1 MTSIKI
7 GLLSLTVQRIRGLAM
22 ESSGKYSMAGSKY
35 RENGPW
41 AKECGQPLK
50 AGKSHG
56 RNVSHR
62 DVLILASWTSHPQ
75 IIKSPF
81 QAVNLWQLVRGRER
95 RETLPDLTPV
105 SRLLV
110 CHTITL
116 TWQPCSHTRVLGQLT
131 LSGSST
137 PFHLTISYPLWS
149 QPSSSWRKAF
159 PDTAQTQLNFASRAS
174 QPQERMLC
182 PFQLLEA
189 ARFPFHVHRSNFK
202 LSKCKS

>member
-50 AGKSHG
+50 AGESHG
-56 RNVSHR
+56 RNVFRR
-62 DVLILASWTSHPQ
+62 DVLSLASWTSHPQ
-75 IIKSPF
+75 IINSPF
-81 QAVNLWQLVRGRER
+81 QAVNLWQLVIKKSQRPFLTWLLCHS
-95 RETLPDLTPV
+95 TLC
-105 SRLLV
+105 V
-110 CHTITL
+110 CHTITF
-116 TWQPCSHTRVLGQLT
+116 TWQPSFHTCVLGQLT
-131 LSGSST
+131 LPGSST
-137 PFHLTISYPLWS
+137 SFHDRFLPILVSAQLFLKKGLPWHCLN
-149 QPSSSWRKAF
+149 
-159 PDTAQTQLNFASRAS
+159 TAYFASKVS

-189 ARFPFHVHRSNFK
+189 ARLPFPVHRSNFK